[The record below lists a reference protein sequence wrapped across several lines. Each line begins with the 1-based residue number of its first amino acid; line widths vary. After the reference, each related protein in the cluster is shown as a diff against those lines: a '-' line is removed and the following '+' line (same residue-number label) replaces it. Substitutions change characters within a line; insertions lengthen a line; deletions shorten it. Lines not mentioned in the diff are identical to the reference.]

1 MHPTTEDKE
10 QIRELLASY
19 CYHVDSG
26 QAEKYVELFADDC
39 IVELGPLGS
48 FKGKSALLELQQRK
62 GGKPTQV
69 RHITTN
75 IVSSIQGDTAQVKS
89 YVMALKIDTTPPT
102 LLFSGH
108 YSDDLVKLE
117 GRWLFRSRRAS
128 TDIPE

>member
-1 MHPTTEDKE
+1 MNTSSEDKE
-10 QIRELLASY
+10 LIRELLASY
-19 CYHVDSG
+19 CHYVDRS
-26 QAEKYVELFADDC
+26 QAEKYVGLFADEC
-39 IVELGPLGS
+39 TVELGPLGT
-48 FKGKSALLELQQRK
+48 FRGKPALLELQQRK
-62 GGKPTQV
+62 GGKPTQI

-75 IVSSIQGDTAQVKS
+75 IVSTIQGNSAQVKS

-117 GRWLFRSRRAS
+117 GRWLFRHRRTS